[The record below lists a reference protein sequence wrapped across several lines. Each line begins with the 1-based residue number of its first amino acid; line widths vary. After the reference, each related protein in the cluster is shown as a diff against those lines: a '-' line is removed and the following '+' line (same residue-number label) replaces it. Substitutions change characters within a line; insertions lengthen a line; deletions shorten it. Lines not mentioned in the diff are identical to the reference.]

1 MESGGPEGQLGN
13 SGFSLGSE
21 NSVQLELSPRS
32 LDRAA
37 AVTNRLWPKLLNPSG
52 HLPLPPGLPEPGQ
65 EEQTPRLNL
74 ELDGPPPGQ
83 RAQFS
88 LSSLRPL
95 WLLEPLSQDLPP
107 PPTPS
112 HRSPSVLEHTGPF
125 PGDQLQPMSAQAP
138 EEALSLQ
145 SWMGEGLGAVVL
157 NFQVGPRGP
166 GTLGKGPQTWHCLPV
181 SKV

>member
-1 MESGGPEGQLGN
+1 MESRGPEGQLGN

-88 LSSLRPL
+88 LGSLRPL
-95 WLLEPLSQDLPP
+95 SSRPHPSSCNFWSWFSGGDIFKAIAIKRSQGLLK
-107 PPTPS
+107 T
-112 HRSPSVLEHTGPF
+112 HVV
-125 PGDQLQPMSAQAP
+125 PGDH
-138 EEALSLQ
+138 
-145 SWMGEGLGAVVL
+145 
-157 NFQVGPRGP
+157 R
-166 GTLGKGPQTWHCLPV
+166 
-181 SKV
+181 